1 MNPNIRLH
9 KAEQLDDLSLSGSTL
24 EKTLF
29 SLKLINTF
37 LGNHR
42 QLGTAILNYCE
53 ANSTKKEFHI
63 IDLGCG
69 GGDCIRFISKKLK
82 RHRIKVTFTGIDGN
96 PTSISYATRNNL
108 DIANID
114 FTTADIMD
122 KDFTVPDCDIL
133 ISSHFIYHFNDNDL
147 IDFLRKIQSKKVK
160 HIIFSELY
168 RNKTA
173 YHLFR
178 FVSFVLPI
186 SDIAKKDGML
196 AIQRAFSIKEL
207 KRIIQSSAIKEFK
220 ITKKPFFRTIT
231 QIDLHE

>member
-1 MNPNIRLH
+1 MNSKIRLH
-9 KAEQLDDLSLSGSTL
+9 KAEQLDDLSLSGDTL

-29 SLKLINTF
+29 SLKLINTI

-42 QLGTAILNYCE
+42 QLGKAIVHYCKVNP
-53 ANSTKKEFHI
+53 AQKEFHI

-69 GGDCIRFISKKLK
+69 GGDCIRSISKKLK
-82 RHRIKVTFTGIDGN
+82 KRKIKAVFTGIDGN

-108 DIANID
+108 DIANTD
-114 FTTADIMD
+114 FITADIINE
-122 KDFTVPDCDIL
+122 DFTVPDCDIL
-133 ISSHFIYHFNDNDL
+133 ISSHFIYHFNDKDL

-231 QIDLHE
+231 QIDVH